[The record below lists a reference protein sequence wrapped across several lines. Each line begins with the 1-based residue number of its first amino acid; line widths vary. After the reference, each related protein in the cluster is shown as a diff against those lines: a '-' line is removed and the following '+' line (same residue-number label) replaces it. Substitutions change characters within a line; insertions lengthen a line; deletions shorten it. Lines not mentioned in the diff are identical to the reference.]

1 MGSFRA
7 AILLSLARQAAAQSE
22 EQKRLEAKR
31 IQQAETER
39 MWREELARREVDR
52 LDLDGS
58 RAAARAE
65 RDRQWEEDQLA
76 EMAAM
81 MVRQTKRR

>member
-31 IQQAETER
+31 VQQAEHER
-39 MWREELARREVDR
+39 MWREELARREADR

-65 RDRQWEEDQLA
+65 RERQREDEQLA
-76 EMAAM
+76 SMSAALI
-81 MVRQTKRR
+81 RQTKRR

>member
-1 MGSFRA
+1 MGSLRA
-7 AILLSLARQAAAQSE
+7 AILLSLTRQAQARSE
-22 EQKRLEAKR
+22 EQRRLEAKR
-31 IQQAETER
+31 VQQAEHER
-39 MWREELARREVDR
+39 MWREELARREADR

-65 RDRQWEEDQLA
+65 RNRQWEEDQLA

-81 MVRQTKRR
+81 IVRQTKRR